1 VTAPFFGV
9 SGLHPVGL
17 EPWPGI
23 AYYGPM
29 LPWEKFQRAASM
41 SVFNRSTGMV
51 SSGQGMT
58 GDENLAAMIMLVM
71 LGTFAGV
78 LFGML
83 ASNVLRFVSMHT
95 GKSLGPA
102 GWTIAGSAV
111 LGAAIS
117 ALLVFTAERE

>member
-1 VTAPFFGV
+1 
-9 SGLHPVGL
+9 
-17 EPWPGI
+17 
-23 AYYGPM
+23 
-29 LPWEKFQRAASM
+29 
-41 SVFNRSTGMV
+41 
-51 SSGQGMT
+51 MT
-58 GDENLAAMIMLVM
+58 GDENLAAMIILVM